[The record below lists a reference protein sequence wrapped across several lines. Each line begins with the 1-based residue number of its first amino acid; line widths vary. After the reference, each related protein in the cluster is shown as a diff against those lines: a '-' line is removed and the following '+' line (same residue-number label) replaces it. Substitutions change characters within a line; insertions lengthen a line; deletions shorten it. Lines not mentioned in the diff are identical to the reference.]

1 MTARLASYFLG
12 RDAEDERAEVAGAK
26 SIERL
31 QREIE
36 DLRVELRAVA
46 QKINRSIDGGG

>member
-12 RDAEDERAEVAGAK
+12 RDPEDERAEVAGAK